1 MFLHA
6 RVHKLLYPLIAL
18 LLLMQSFAVWH
29 GAEHSFHIED
39 EQCERF
45 EAFSQAP
52 TLDNIFTISPFYT
65 SSFLPLDQPLSTI
78 EVPACTCK
86 LDKPIFTPPSFPL
99 LVLFLRPFG
108 YTVTIPFE
116 SATLT
121 RS

>member
-65 SSFLPLDQPLSTI
+65 STFVILQTNHLDAFISNIKRNAHSIRAP
-78 EVPACTCK
+78 
-86 LDKPIFTPPSFPL
+86 PIFS
-99 LVLFLRPFG
+99 
-108 YTVTIPFE
+108 
-116 SATLT
+116 
-121 RS
+121 